1 MPKRSKKSKSKRLT
15 LKHKYKILK
24 KVKEHHRKK
33 KKELKKQGNKAA
45 KKEKDPGIPS
55 QWPFKEEL
63 IRELTWKKQQLLMD
77 DKRKREERK
86 RAREVGNAAEKTAH
100 LGPSMPLAA

>member
-15 LKHKYKILK
+15 LKQKYKIVK

-33 KKELKKQGNKAA
+33 KKELKKSG
-45 KKEKDPGIPS
+45 KKPKEPKDPGIPS

-63 IRELTWKKQQLLMD
+63 IKEFAWKRQQILMQEKQKKED
-77 DKRKREERK
+77 RK
-86 RAREVGNAAEKTAH
+86 RARAVG
-100 LGPSMPLAA
+100 